1 LKRIAPINKELKL
14 YNMRRTEGSKGIA
27 LIECINPY
35 IGKYRIRWD
44 VQPKEVSENDYE
56 AVTFYEAE
64 LTKRRKPTIEEVK
77 SLILIEINKMIDEK
91 ILSGFAWKGM
101 EVWLSSENQF
111 NYKAAYDLTLQSEGK
126 TLPVLFKFGSTE
138 EPIYHRFETIEE
150 LSDFYIG
157 AMKYI
162 SDTLAEGWKEKD
174 SIDWSLYE
182 EVLRAL

>member
-1 LKRIAPINKELKL
+1 
-14 YNMRRTEGSKGIA
+14 MRRSEGIKGIA

-44 VQPKEVSENDYE
+44 IKPIESEYSDNIVS
-56 AVTFYEAE
+56 FYETE
-64 LTKRRKPTIEEVK
+64 IIQSYKPRLMDAK
-77 SLILIEINKMIDEK
+77 NAILGAINADVDKK
-91 ILSGFAWKGM
+91 ILSGFTWKGM
-101 EVWLSSENQF
+101 SVWLSSENQF
-111 NYKAAYDLTLQSEGK
+111 NYKAAYDLTLQSGGQ
-126 TLPVLFKFGSTE
+126 TLPVLFKFGTTD
-138 EPIYHRFETIEE
+138 EPIYYNFETIEE

-182 EVLRAL
+182 ESLKSL

>member
-1 LKRIAPINKELKL
+1 
-14 YNMRRTEGSKGIA
+14 MRRSEGSKGIA

-56 AVTFYEAE
+56 AVTFYETE
-64 LTKRRKPTIEEVK
+64 IIQKYKPRLMDIKDV
-77 SLILIEINKMIDEK
+77 ILGAINADVDEK
-91 ILSGFAWKGM
+91 ILSGFTWKGM
-101 EVWLSSENQF
+101 VVWLSSENQF
-111 NYKAAYDLTLQSEGK
+111 NYKAAYDLTLQSGGQ
-126 TLPVLFKFGSTE
+126 TLPVLFKFGTTD
-138 EPIYHRFETIEE
+138 EPIYYSFETVEE

-182 EVLRAL
+182 ESLKSL